1 MLYKKGLLLSTA
13 ANQDYIPLDVVI
25 VLSGMG
31 SKCYNV
37 VIVDNDDIVEAS
49 ESFSVELVDIVG
61 RFRVLQSSV
70 TITISP
76 NQQNIDS
83 ESTTIKS
90 LRVSLLL
97 SINIL
102 TCVNTTNAG

>member
-1 MLYKKGLLLSTA
+1 MITFSQIS
-13 ANQDYIPLDVVI
+13 ANQDYIPLEVVV
-25 VLSGMG
+25 VLTEMG

-37 VIVDNDDIVEAS
+37 VIVDDDIVETS

-61 RFRVLQSSV
+61 SFRVLQSSI

-83 ESTTIKS
+83 KS
-90 LRVSLLL
+90 
-97 SINIL
+97 I
-102 TCVNTTNAG
+102 T

>member
-1 MLYKKGLLLSTA
+1 MINFSPIA
-13 ANQDYIPLDVVI
+13 ANQDYIPLEVVV
-25 VLSGMG
+25 VLTGMG

-37 VIVDNDDIVEAS
+37 VIVDDDIVETS

-61 RFRVLQSSV
+61 SFRVLQSST

-83 ESTTIKS
+83 KS
-90 LRVSLLL
+90 R
-97 SINIL
+97 
-102 TCVNTTNAG
+102 T

>member
-1 MLYKKGLLLSTA
+1 MLASIDKTSQYQKGLLLSTA

-37 VIVDNDDIVEAS
+37 VIVDDDIVETS
-49 ESFSVELVDIVG
+49 ESLSVELVDIVG
-61 RFRVLQSSV
+61 SFRVLQSSV

-83 ESTTIKS
+83 ECTTIQVLRS
-90 LRVSLLL
+90 LYCY
-97 SINIL
+97 IY
-102 TCVNTTNAG
+102 A